1 MFFDF
6 HVHSF
11 YSDGKS
17 SPKDLIRYAKKLNI
31 YIALTDHDT
40 SRGLESVKE
49 EKVIPGQEVTTQYG
63 HVVILCSFIPSPPS
77 VITELLEYAR
87 ENSCVVFP
95 SHPFDIFR
103 KGIGENVYRYRFNLI
118 EVYNSKAPSFANN
131 KAKEVSEQLGL
142 PGLANSDAHVMR
154 AIGSAYNELYDIT
167 EFNTDEILDNLLK
180 GKIRNIIRGLSFRAK
195 LSIAEWY
202 IQRKLG
208 FARNTGGI
216 MREM

>member
-17 SPKDLIRYAKKLNI
+17 SPKEIIKYAKKLNI

-40 SRGLESVKE
+40 SQGLESVKE

-63 HVVILCSFIPSPPS
+63 HVVILCNFIPSPPS
-77 VITELLEYAR
+77 VMTELLEYAK
-87 ENSCVVFP
+87 ENSCVIFP

-103 KGIGENVYRYRFNLI
+103 KGIGENIYRYRFNLI
-118 EVYNSKAPSFANN
+118 EIYNSKAPSFANN
-131 KAKEVSEQLGL
+131 KAKEAAEQLGL
-142 PGLANSDAHVMR
+142 PGLANSDAHVIR
-154 AIGSAYNELYDIT
+154 AIGSAYNELYDVT

-208 FARNTGGI
+208 FAHNTSGI